1 MLTQHIALGVIADSG
16 GLRFIPKEAQSYLKG
31 KAGCCRS
38 NEVVHSQFVYV
49 ASKNNGYS
57 HIAPCHQ

>member
-1 MLTQHIALGVIADSG
+1 MLTQRIALGVIADSG

-38 NEVVHSQFVYV
+38 NEVVHSQFV
-49 ASKNNGYS
+49 
-57 HIAPCHQ
+57 